1 VNPASAA
8 EFFGPGMSARLMQVA
23 IVLGTA
29 LLILLLGIWL
39 ARWLA
44 GLVRKAVQRRAGDV
58 ALASFIG
65 NTAFV
70 LMCAIVVIGAL
81 DRAGVPTASL
91 LAALGA
97 AGLAVG
103 LALKDSLGNLAAG
116 VLLVV
121 SRPFRAGDVV
131 EVAGRQGAVER
142 IDLMHTVL
150 AMPDNSIV
158 SVPNG
163 AIMTAPIV
171 NFTARPTRRLEL
183 LFQVGFD
190 DDPQRAVALIDEI
203 VRSHPRVL
211 GEPAPVVLLQRLA
224 EGGYE
229 IVARP
234 WVRSGEVP
242 VATGELLAAVGHAL
256 TAQGFHVP
264 QRVIR
269 LVPTPAEGS
278 NVAAAA
284 VRHESGR

>member
-1 VNPASAA
+1 MSSLA
-8 EFFGPGMSARLMQVA
+8 EYFGPNMSGRVMQLA
-23 IVLGTA
+23 LLFGTA
-29 LLILLLGIWL
+29 LLILLIGIWL
-39 ARWLA
+39 ARWVA
-44 GLVRKAVQRRAGDV
+44 NLVRKAVQKRAGDV

-65 NTAFV
+65 NTVFV
-70 LMCAIVVIGAL
+70 LLCAIVVIGAL
-81 DRAGVPTASL
+81 DRAGIPTASL

-131 EVAGRQGAVER
+131 EVGGRQGAVER

-150 AMPDNSIV
+150 SMPDNSVV

-171 NFTARPTRRLEL
+171 NFTARPTRRIEL
-183 LFQVGFD
+183 VFQVGFE
-190 DDPQRAVALIDEI
+190 DDPHRAVQLIDGI
-203 VRSHPRVL
+203 VKSHARVL
-211 GEPAPVVLLQRLA
+211 ADPAPVVLLQRLA

-234 WVRSGEVP
+234 WVKSAEVP

-256 TAQGFHVP
+256 TTQGFHVP

-269 LVPTPAEGS
+269 LVPPAADGGTGT
-278 NVAAAA
+278 AGA
-284 VRHESGR
+284 VRHEPGR

>member
-1 VNPASAA
+1 MSSLA
-8 EFFGPGMSARLMQVA
+8 EYFGPNMSGRVMQLA
-23 IVLGTA
+23 LLFGTA
-29 LLILLLGIWL
+29 LLILLIGIWL
-39 ARWLA
+39 ARWVA
-44 GLVRKAVQRRAGDV
+44 TLVRKAVQKRAGDV

-65 NTAFV
+65 NTVFV
-70 LMCAIVVIGAL
+70 LLCAIVVIGAL
-81 DRAGVPTASL
+81 DRAGIPTASL

-131 EVAGRQGAVER
+131 EVGGRQGAVER

-150 AMPDNSIV
+150 AMPDNSVV

-171 NFTARPTRRLEL
+171 NFTARPTRRIEL
-183 LFQVGFD
+183 VFQVGFE
-190 DDPQRAVALIDEI
+190 DDPQRAVQLIDGI
-203 VRSHPRVL
+203 VKSHARVL
-211 GEPAPVVLLQRLA
+211 ADPAPVVLLQRLA

-234 WVRSGEVP
+234 WVKSAEVP

-256 TAQGFHVP
+256 TTQGFHVP

-269 LVPTPAEGS
+269 LVPPAADGGTGT
-278 NVAAAA
+278 AGA
-284 VRHESGR
+284 VRHEPGR

>member
-1 VNPASAA
+1 MNSFSAA
-8 EFFGPGMSARLMQVA
+8 EIFGPGVGGRLTQLAVL
-23 IVLGTA
+23 LGTA
-29 LLILLLGIWL
+29 LLILLIGIWL
-39 ARWLA
+39 ARWISN
-44 GLVRKAVQRRAGDV
+44 LVRKSVQKRAGDA
-58 ALASFIG
+58 ALGSFIG
-65 NTAFV
+65 NTVFV
-70 LMCAIVVIGAL
+70 LLCAIVVIGAL
-81 DRAGVPTASL
+81 DRAGIPTASL

-116 VLLVV
+116 VLLVI

-131 EVAGRQGAVER
+131 EVGGRQGAVER

-150 AMPDNSIV
+150 AMPDNSVV

-171 NFTARPTRRLEL
+171 NFTARPTRRIEL
-183 LFQVGFD
+183 VFQVGFE
-190 DDPQRAVALIDEI
+190 DDPQRAVQVIDGI
-203 VRSHPRVL
+203 VKSHARVL
-211 GEPAPVVLLQRLA
+211 ADPVPVVLLQRLA

-234 WVRSGEVP
+234 WVKSAEVP

-256 TAQGFHVP
+256 TSQGFHVP

-269 LVPTPAEGS
+269 LVPP
-278 NVAAAA
+278 VADGGTGTAGA
-284 VRHESGR
+284 VRNEPGR